1 LNKKVTFL
9 TCVLIAAFMLLTPV
23 FAETSAAILYTV
35 KQGDTI
41 WRIAQNHGIT
51 MDAILEY
58 NPELRNENNLKVGMT
73 LVIPDITSEMI
84 PVSNVITETQT
95 LVVHGTGNSNIPVY
109 EHDNVMIIGGKKV
122 SVPEH
127 RTQIASAQ
135 GLNNADYKSKYH
147 NRSSRAFILGNNII
161 KSAFQFQG
169 VPYVYG
175 GSTPRGF
182 DCSGYVQYVYRM
194 HGVTTPRMA
203 HHQYYAGTP
212 VSRDNLIP
220 GDLVFFETYTA
231 GISHV
236 GIYIGNNRF
245 IHASS
250 SGGVRVNNL
259 DQEYYRNRYR
269 GAARYY

>member
-1 LNKKVTFL
+1 LKKKVIFFTGLFL
-9 TCVLIAAFMLLTPV
+9 VILLTLSPV

-41 WRIAQNHGIT
+41 WRIAQNHGVT
-51 MDAILEY
+51 MDALLTN
-58 NPELRNENNLKVGMT
+58 NPELRDERNLKAGMV
-73 LVIPDITSEMI
+73 LVIPDNSSDLI
-84 PVSNVITETQT
+84 PVDTTITETQT
-95 LVVHGTGNSNIPVY
+95 LIVHGSGNNALPVFK
-109 EHDNVMIIGGKKV
+109 HDNVMIVGGKKV
-122 SVPEH
+122 QVPEH
-127 RTQIASAQ
+127 ATQIAANT
-135 GLNNADYKSKYH
+135 GADKADYKSKYH
-147 NRSSRAFILGNNII
+147 NRSSRAVILGNNII
-161 KSAFQFQG
+161 NTAFKFQG

-182 DCSGYVQYVYRM
+182 DCSGYVQYVYNL
-194 HGVTTPRMA
+194 HGVKTPRMA

-212 VSRDNLIP
+212 VSRANLIP

-236 GIYIGNNRF
+236 GIYIGNNKF

-250 SGGVRVNNL
+250 SGAVRINGL
-259 DQEYYRNRYR
+259 DQEYYRTRYR